1 MQLERSESGGIVTL
15 RLNRPQ
21 QRNALSDE
29 LIDALQAELD
39 ALAGDGAV
47 RCVVITGAGN
57 GFCAGHDLAEIRR
70 NRQHEYYLALFAKC
84 GRMMQSIRALPV
96 PVIASVAGIAT
107 AAGCQLV
114 AACDLAIAADTA
126 RFAVSGIN
134 IGLFCTTPGVALSR
148 NLSTKRAFEMLVGGR
163 FIDAATAAQYGLIN
177 EVSPAAKLEETV
189 AQRAAEIAAKSP
201 AAIRFG
207 KEAFYRQAQMTLPEA
222 YRYAS
227 EVMARNLMDED
238 AYEGIEAFFGKRVP
252 VWPSGDAS

>member
-1 MQLERSESGGIVTL
+1 MSLIRSESGGIVTL

-21 QRNALSDE
+21 QRNALSEE
-29 LIDALQAELD
+29 LIDALQADLD
-39 ALAGDGAV
+39 ALARDGAV
-47 RCVVITGAGN
+47 RCVVIAGAGD

-70 NRQHEYYLALFAKC
+70 NRRHEYYLALFSKC
-84 GRMMQSIRALPV
+84 GRMMQSIRDLPV

-134 IGLFCTTPGVALSR
+134 VGLFCTTPGVALSR

-177 EVSPAAKLEETV
+177 EVAPAGKLEETV
-189 AQRAAEIAAKSP
+189 AQRAADIAAKSP

-207 KEAFYRQAQMTLPEA
+207 KAAFYRQAEMTLAEA

-227 EVMARNLMDED
+227 EIMAQNLMHED
-238 AYEGIEAFFGKRVP
+238 ANEGIEAFFGKRVP